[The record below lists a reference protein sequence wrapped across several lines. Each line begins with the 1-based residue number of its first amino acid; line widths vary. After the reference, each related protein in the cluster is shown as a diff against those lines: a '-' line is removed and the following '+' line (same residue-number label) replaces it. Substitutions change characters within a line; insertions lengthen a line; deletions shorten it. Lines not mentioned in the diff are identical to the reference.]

1 MAGTEVV
8 KINTT
13 VFGGAWLGVGVACK
27 RRRPDCS
34 SGCARR
40 RVPAPHWALS
50 VIHDEGTPAK
60 SGDVEKAT
68 SSCASVL
75 GLWADAHDTPMVVRE
90 MADTV

>member
-1 MAGTEVV
+1 MAGTDVV
-8 KINTT
+8 KMKTT
-13 VFGGAWLGVGVACK
+13 VFGGAGLGVGVDCK
-27 RRRPDCS
+27 QRRPDCS

-68 SSCASVL
+68 SSCASVA
-75 GLWADAHDTPMVVRE
+75 GLWADEHETPMVVRE
-90 MADTV
+90 MVVTV